1 MTVTRRPKSE
11 SESESGIVVEG
22 VVERGASDQFF
33 VDEGYRDFA
42 DLYRP
47 LKDYGLQGV
56 APMHA
61 YLDLVSESPNA
72 AIIHGRIMA
81 GVGRMAL
88 SGRPRQFFP
97 TAENFLKKK
106 LYMDDWAPEEP
117 VGASKGPRS
126 AYEEMKE
133 MGI

>member
-1 MTVTRRPKSE
+1 
-11 SESESGIVVEG
+11 
-22 VVERGASDQFF
+22 
-33 VDEGYRDFA
+33 
-42 DLYRP
+42 
-47 LKDYGLQGV
+47 
-56 APMHA
+56 MHA